1 MCEVSTFEQAVHLT
15 LNTISL
21 HKAISRF
28 FAYRGTGI
36 GPDDF
41 ISVTKIKQTN
51 TKVSLIVRF
60 MMYATGERLG

>member
-15 LNTISL
+15 LNAISL

-41 ISVTKIKQTN
+41 ISVMRIYIYIFFFKHK
-51 TKVSLIVRF
+51 SEL
-60 MMYATGERLG
+60 

>member
-15 LNTISL
+15 LNAISL

-41 ISVTKIKQTN
+41 ISVMRIY
-51 TKVSLIVRF
+51 IYF
-60 MMYATGERLG
+60 FF